1 MFKYQL
7 SAFADE
13 ASQVVLE
20 QIAALKKNN
29 VSLIELR
36 GVDGTSVARLTDEQ
50 AKEARKK
57 LDDAGLVTWSIGSP
71 IGKIGIADDFEAH
84 LDRFRNGLDVANALG
99 AENMRMFSFFMP
111 EGEDP
116 AIYRDAVMERL
127 ARFVE
132 VSKGSGVTLCHENE
146 KGIYGDLAPRCL
158 DILKTFPEIK
168 GVFDPANFVQ
178 CGQDTL
184 AGWEIL
190 KPYIK
195 YMHIKAAL
203 PSGSVV
209 PAGCG
214 AGNVRA
220 IVADFI
226 AAGGSDFSI
235 EPHLASFAGL
245 SDLERESHRSKVGN
259 DFIYESNEAA
269 FDAACTAFKA
279 LIEEVT
285 K

>member
-1 MFKYQL
+1 MSIKIY
-7 SAFADE
+7 SFADE
-13 ASQVVLE
+13 ANAMLDG
-20 QIAALKKNN
+20 QIAAMQRNGLQGLEIR
-29 VSLIELR
+29 S
-36 GVDGTSVARLTDEQ
+36 VDGYNAVDATPAQ
-50 AKEARKK
+50 AKEIRKK
-57 LDDAGLVTWSIGSP
+57 LDDTGLVTWSIGSP

-195 YMHIKAAL
+195 YMHIKDAL

-235 EPHLASFAGL
+235 EPHLAQFEGL
-245 SDLERESHRSKVGN
+245 SDLERENQRSSVGHEYVYPTK
-259 DFIYESNEAA
+259 DAA
-269 FDAACTAFKA
+269 FDAACDAFKA
-279 LIEEVT
+279 VAKEAC